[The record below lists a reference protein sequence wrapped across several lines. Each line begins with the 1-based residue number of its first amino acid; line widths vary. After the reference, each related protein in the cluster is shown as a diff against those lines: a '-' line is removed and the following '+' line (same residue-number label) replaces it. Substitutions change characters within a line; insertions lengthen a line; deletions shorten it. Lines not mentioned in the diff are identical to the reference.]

1 MDTIKEQLVQAVT
14 LSLNQAHFK
23 FSEPVVINYPKVS
36 SHGDYTT
43 NVAMIVAKKTG
54 QTPMAVADRLTLQLK
69 KTDFVKSGK
78 ATVEA
83 VAPGFINF
91 KLSPEF
97 ISELALAILAQTRP
111 YGQNQTGQGKK
122 IQIEFISANPTG
134 PLTIGN
140 ARGGFFGDVLGN
152 AYKACGYKVVK
163 EYYVN
168 DAGKQIES
176 LGHSVLKDELA
187 VYKGDYIDDL
197 HNKLK
202 GAGDEANYVG
212 RLAAQEILND
222 LLKKTIEEKMKI
234 KFDVWFSEYD
244 ELRQT
249 NKTAMMIDYLK
260 NKKLIYQKDGAWWF
274 KSSDHGDVRDR
285 VLVKTNGETTYL
297 AQDFAYLQNKFTE
310 RKFDK
315 VIYVW
320 GADHHGDVAGLL
332 NAAKVLGH
340 EGKAEVILL
349 QFVRL
354 LKDGKEVRM
363 SKRKGNY
370 IKMTDLIDVVGHDVA
385 RFMFLMYAPSS
396 HIDFDLNVAQEK
408 SEKNP
413 VYYLQYAFAR
423 ISSLLSQPEV
433 GKVKSIK
440 QIKLDHRSALSL
452 AAALFKW
459 PEILEEAA
467 ANNRVQLLP
476 TYALDLANKFHHFYD
491 QCRVIN
497 NGEAN
502 PGWVALIRLTH
513 KVLLEVINVIGVE
526 APAKM

>member
-1 MDTIKEQLVQAVT
+1 
-14 LSLNQAHFK
+14 
-23 FSEPVVINYPKVS
+23 
-36 SHGDYTT
+36 
-43 NVAMIVAKKTG
+43 
-54 QTPMAVADRLTLQLK
+54 
-69 KTDFVKSGK
+69 
-78 ATVEA
+78 
-83 VAPGFINF
+83 
-91 KLSPEF
+91 
-97 ISELALAILAQTRP
+97 
-111 YGQNQTGQGKK
+111 
-122 IQIEFISANPTG
+122 
-134 PLTIGN
+134 
-140 ARGGFFGDVLGN
+140 
-152 AYKACGYKVVK
+152 
-163 EYYVN
+163 
-168 DAGKQIES
+168 
-176 LGHSVLKDELA
+176 
-187 VYKGDYIDDL
+187 
-197 HNKLK
+197 
-202 GAGDEANYVG
+202 
-212 RLAAQEILND
+212 
-222 LLKKTIEEKMKI
+222 MKI

-249 NKTAMMIDYLK
+249 NKAAMMIDYLK

-370 IKMTDLIDVVGHDVA
+370 IKMSDLIDVVGHDVA